1 MHFNFMSSVT
11 SSGQFLTSG
20 GTLFFCA
27 NLLVFFSGGGLVGEG
42 DLRNLMRRGTS
53 ERGRAMLDALVLY
66 DVSVRDWKI
75 SGPNAAVMAE
85 SRSPTVNDWKEPS
98 RMKGKQKVCARSVN
112 LPSRPRDDHRKISAI
127 CEASACLDRNRW
139 RL

>member
-1 MHFNFMSSVT
+1 MRAALAGANWFDISGTAASSDPT
-11 SSGQFLTSG
+11 DTRLYDS
-20 GTLFFCA
+20 TLL
-27 NLLVFFSGGGLVGEG
+27 NPIGIYMNQLQHW
-42 DLRNLMRRGTS
+42 
-53 ERGRAMLDALVLY
+53 ERQVKVLVLY
-66 DVSVRDWKI
+66 NVSVRDWKI

-85 SRSPTVNDWKEPS
+85 SRSLTVNDWKEPS